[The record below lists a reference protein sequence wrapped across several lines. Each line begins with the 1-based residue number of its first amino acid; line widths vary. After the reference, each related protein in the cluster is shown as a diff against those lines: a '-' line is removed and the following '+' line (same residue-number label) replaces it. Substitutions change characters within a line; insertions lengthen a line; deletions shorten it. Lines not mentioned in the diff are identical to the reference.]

1 MCLFKPFIKLLSG
14 AVRAKPVLVHVW
26 TETSLVAQVWKEV
39 NFSFRKSKRYETV
52 EFFTS
57 FLRSDCIRWG
67 TGAAASH
74 FVRGSDSESV
84 VSVRFQMR

>member
-1 MCLFKPFIKLLSG
+1 M
-14 AVRAKPVLVHVW
+14 
-26 TETSLVAQVWKEV
+26 
-39 NFSFRKSKRYETV
+39 NFSFRKSKRYETI